1 MQREN
6 SNYSLYGAERKLY
19 FSYCCY
25 FFFYFLTVEEE
36 KDLRSVMAVLECYRV
51 IMIALSVTE
60 VKEEEVSCNNTW
72 GRTWEFLF
80 IRRKC
85 IKE

>member
-1 MQREN
+1 MGPREN
-6 SNYSLYGAERKLY
+6 YISLIVVI
-19 FSYCCY
+19 FS
-25 FFFYFLTVEEE
+25 YFLTVEEE